1 MALAHHA
8 GGLRA
13 ARVRHARAGRSL
25 ALRGRPIGRPAFH
38 RAGNKGV
45 SCHRILVN
53 LYEHPRR
60 EPRFT
65 VGVLWGDKQHRYDR
79 SVPHNGVERLVASDE
94 FHGVPVLVAAKLA
107 DVVLVPCRPS
117 ILDIESTAV
126 SVQRLQA
133 ATAAPVVV
141 VLNGCAHR
149 GREAD
154 EAAEALG
161 GLGAQVCPARIGQ
174 RVLFARSLLDG
185 RAAQEVEPGGKAAD
199 DVLRVHTFCLRTM
212 KGRSR

>member
-1 MALAHHA
+1 MKTIAVAGAKGGVGKTTLAVHLAVAAVQQGRDVVLVDADPQLSAVRWSERRSSSEPVVLGRAVSQLAAEMERIA
-8 GGLRA
+8 GFGADVAIVDTPPRA
-13 ARVRHARAGRSL
+13 W
-25 ALRGRPIGRPAFH
+25 
-38 RAGNKGV
+38 
-45 SCHRILVN
+45 
-53 LYEHPRR
+53 
-60 EPRFT
+60 
-65 VGVLWGDKQHRYDR
+65 VGAD
-79 SVPHNGVERLVASDE
+79 NAA
-94 FHGVPVLVAAKLA
+94 LVAATLA

-174 RVLFARSLLDG
+174 RVAFARSLLDG

-199 DVLRVHTFCLRTM
+199 DVQRVHTFCLRTM

>member
-1 MALAHHA
+1 MKTIAVAGAKGGVGKTTLAVHLAVAAVQQGRDVVLVDADPQLSAVRWSERRSSSEPVVLGRAVSQLAAEMERIA
-8 GGLRA
+8 GFGADVAIVDTPPRA
-13 ARVRHARAGRSL
+13 W
-25 ALRGRPIGRPAFH
+25 
-38 RAGNKGV
+38 
-45 SCHRILVN
+45 
-53 LYEHPRR
+53 
-60 EPRFT
+60 
-65 VGVLWGDKQHRYDR
+65 VGAD
-79 SVPHNGVERLVASDE
+79 NAA
-94 FHGVPVLVAAKLA
+94 LVAATLA

-126 SVQRLQA
+126 SVQRLQE

-174 RVLFARSLLDG
+174 RVAFARSLLDG

>member
-1 MALAHHA
+1 MRTIAVAGAKGGVGKTTLAVHLAVVAVQQGRDVVLVDADPQLSAVRWSERRSSSEPVVLGRAVSQLAAEMERIA
-8 GGLRA
+8 GFGADVAIVDTPPRA
-13 ARVRHARAGRSL
+13 W
-25 ALRGRPIGRPAFH
+25 
-38 RAGNKGV
+38 
-45 SCHRILVN
+45 
-53 LYEHPRR
+53 
-60 EPRFT
+60 
-65 VGVLWGDKQHRYDR
+65 VGAD
-79 SVPHNGVERLVASDE
+79 NAA
-94 FHGVPVLVAAKLA
+94 LVAAKLA

-161 GLGAQVCPARIGQ
+161 SLGAQVCPARIGQ
-174 RVLFARSLLDG
+174 RVVFARSLLDG

-199 DVLRVHTFCLRTM
+199 DVQRVHTFCLRTM

>member
-1 MALAHHA
+1 MRTIAVAGAKGGVGKTTLAVHLAVAAVQQGRDVVLVDADPQLSAVRWSERRSSSEPVVLGRAVSQLAAEMERIA
-8 GGLRA
+8 GFGADVAIVDTPPRA
-13 ARVRHARAGRSL
+13 W
-25 ALRGRPIGRPAFH
+25 
-38 RAGNKGV
+38 
-45 SCHRILVN
+45 
-53 LYEHPRR
+53 
-60 EPRFT
+60 
-65 VGVLWGDKQHRYDR
+65 VGAD
-79 SVPHNGVERLVASDE
+79 NAA
-94 FHGVPVLVAAKLA
+94 LVAAKLA

-174 RVLFARSLLDG
+174 RVAFARSLLDG

-199 DVLRVHTFCLRTM
+199 DVQRVHTFCLRTM

>member
-1 MALAHHA
+1 MRTIAVAGAKGGVGKTTLAVHLSVA
-8 GGLRA
+8 SVLQGRNVVLVDA
-13 ARVRHARAGRSL
+13 DPQLSAVRWSERRSSSE
-25 ALRGRPIGRPAFH
+25 PMVIGRAVSQLAAEMEGIADYGADVVIVDTPP
-38 RAGNKGV
+38 RAW
-45 SCHRILVN
+45 
-53 LYEHPRR
+53 
-60 EPRFT
+60 
-65 VGVLWGDKQHRYDR
+65 VGADNAALT
-79 SVPHNGVERLVASDE
+79 
-94 FHGVPVLVAAKLA
+94 AAKLA

-174 RVLFARSLLDG
+174 RVAFARSLLDG

-199 DVLRVHTFCLRTM
+199 DVQRVHTFCLCTM

>member
-1 MALAHHA
+1 MRTIAVAGAKGGVGKTTLAVHLAVAAVQQGRDVVLLDADPQLSAVRWSERRSSSEPVVLGRAVSQLAAEMERIA
-8 GGLRA
+8 GFGADVAIVDTPPRA
-13 ARVRHARAGRSL
+13 W
-25 ALRGRPIGRPAFH
+25 
-38 RAGNKGV
+38 
-45 SCHRILVN
+45 
-53 LYEHPRR
+53 
-60 EPRFT
+60 
-65 VGVLWGDKQHRYDR
+65 VGAD
-79 SVPHNGVERLVASDE
+79 NAA
-94 FHGVPVLVAAKLA
+94 LVAAKLA

-185 RAAQEVEPGGKAAD
+185 HAAQEVEPGGKAAD

>member
-1 MALAHHA
+1 M
-8 GGLRA
+8 
-13 ARVRHARAGRSL
+13 
-25 ALRGRPIGRPAFH
+25 
-38 RAGNKGV
+38 
-45 SCHRILVN
+45 
-53 LYEHPRR
+53 
-60 EPRFT
+60 
-65 VGVLWGDKQHRYDR
+65 
-79 SVPHNGVERLVASDE
+79 
-94 FHGVPVLVAAKLA
+94 
-107 DVVLVPCRPS
+107 VLVPCRPS

-174 RVLFARSLLDG
+174 RVAFARSLLDG

-199 DVLRVHTFCLRTM
+199 DVQRVHTFCLRTM

>member
-1 MALAHHA
+1 MRTIAVAGAKGGVGKTTLAVHLAVAAVQQGRDVVLVDADPQLSAVRWSERRSSSEPVVLGRAVSQLAAEMERIA
-8 GGLRA
+8 GFGADVAIVDTPPRA
-13 ARVRHARAGRSL
+13 W
-25 ALRGRPIGRPAFH
+25 
-38 RAGNKGV
+38 
-45 SCHRILVN
+45 
-53 LYEHPRR
+53 
-60 EPRFT
+60 
-65 VGVLWGDKQHRYDR
+65 VGAD
-79 SVPHNGVERLVASDE
+79 NAA
-94 FHGVPVLVAAKLA
+94 LVAAKLA

-117 ILDIESTAV
+117 IFDIESTAI

-174 RVLFARSLLDG
+174 RVAFARSLLDG

>member
-1 MALAHHA
+1 MRTIAVAGAKGGVGKTTLAVHLAVAAVQQGRGVVLVDADPQLSAVRWSERRSSSEPVVLGRAVSQLAAEMERIA
-8 GGLRA
+8 GFGADVAIVDTPPRA
-13 ARVRHARAGRSL
+13 W
-25 ALRGRPIGRPAFH
+25 
-38 RAGNKGV
+38 
-45 SCHRILVN
+45 
-53 LYEHPRR
+53 
-60 EPRFT
+60 
-65 VGVLWGDKQHRYDR
+65 VGAD
-79 SVPHNGVERLVASDE
+79 NAA
-94 FHGVPVLVAAKLA
+94 LVAAKLA

-117 ILDIESTAV
+117 IFDIESTAV

-161 GLGAQVCPARIGQ
+161 SLGAQVCPARIGQ
-174 RVLFARSLLDG
+174 RVAFARSLLDG

-199 DVLRVHTFCLRTM
+199 DVQRVHTFCLRTM

>member
-1 MALAHHA
+1 MRTIAVAGAKGGVGKTTLAVHLAVADPQLSAVRWSERRSSSEPVVLGRAVSQLAAEMERIA
-8 GGLRA
+8 GFGADVAIVDTPPRA
-13 ARVRHARAGRSL
+13 W
-25 ALRGRPIGRPAFH
+25 
-38 RAGNKGV
+38 
-45 SCHRILVN
+45 
-53 LYEHPRR
+53 
-60 EPRFT
+60 
-65 VGVLWGDKQHRYDR
+65 VGAD
-79 SVPHNGVERLVASDE
+79 NAA
-94 FHGVPVLVAAKLA
+94 LVAAKLA

-117 ILDIESTAV
+117 IFDIESTAI

-174 RVLFARSLLDG
+174 RVAFARSLLDG

>member
-1 MALAHHA
+1 MRTIAVAGAKGGVGKTTLAVHLAVAAVQQGRDVVLVDADPQLSAVRWSERRSSSEPVVLGRAVSQLAAEMERIA
-8 GGLRA
+8 GFGADVAIVDTPPRA
-13 ARVRHARAGRSL
+13 W
-25 ALRGRPIGRPAFH
+25 
-38 RAGNKGV
+38 
-45 SCHRILVN
+45 
-53 LYEHPRR
+53 
-60 EPRFT
+60 
-65 VGVLWGDKQHRYDR
+65 VGAD
-79 SVPHNGVERLVASDE
+79 NAA
-94 FHGVPVLVAAKLA
+94 LVAAKLA

-161 GLGAQVCPARIGQ
+161 SLGAQVCPVRIGQ
-174 RVLFARSLLDG
+174 RVAFARSLLDG

-199 DVLRVHTFCLRTM
+199 DVQRVHTFCLRTM

>member
-1 MALAHHA
+1 MRTIAVAGAKGGVGKTTLAVHLAVAAVQQGRDVVLLDADPQLSAVRWSERRSSSEPVVLGRAVSQLAAEMERIA
-8 GGLRA
+8 GFGADVAIVDTPPRA
-13 ARVRHARAGRSL
+13 W
-25 ALRGRPIGRPAFH
+25 
-38 RAGNKGV
+38 
-45 SCHRILVN
+45 
-53 LYEHPRR
+53 
-60 EPRFT
+60 
-65 VGVLWGDKQHRYDR
+65 VGAD
-79 SVPHNGVERLVASDE
+79 NAA
-94 FHGVPVLVAAKLA
+94 LVAAKLA

-117 ILDIESTAV
+117 IFDIESTAV

-174 RVLFARSLLDG
+174 RVAFARSLLDG

-199 DVLRVHTFCLRTM
+199 DVQRVHTFCLRTM

>member
-1 MALAHHA
+1 MRTIAIAGAKGGVGKTTLAVHLAVVAVQQGRDVVLVDADPQLSAVRWSERRSSSEPVVLGRAVSQLAAEMERIA
-8 GGLRA
+8 GFGADVAIVDTPPRA
-13 ARVRHARAGRSL
+13 W
-25 ALRGRPIGRPAFH
+25 
-38 RAGNKGV
+38 
-45 SCHRILVN
+45 
-53 LYEHPRR
+53 
-60 EPRFT
+60 
-65 VGVLWGDKQHRYDR
+65 VGAD
-79 SVPHNGVERLVASDE
+79 NAA
-94 FHGVPVLVAAKLA
+94 LVAAKLA

-117 ILDIESTAV
+117 IFDIESTAI

>member
-1 MALAHHA
+1 MRTIAVAGAKGGVGKTTLAVHLAVAAVQQGRDVVLVDADPQLSAVRWSERRSSSEPVVLGRAVSQLAAEMERIA
-8 GGLRA
+8 GFGADVAIFDTPPRA
-13 ARVRHARAGRSL
+13 W
-25 ALRGRPIGRPAFH
+25 
-38 RAGNKGV
+38 
-45 SCHRILVN
+45 
-53 LYEHPRR
+53 
-60 EPRFT
+60 
-65 VGVLWGDKQHRYDR
+65 VGAD
-79 SVPHNGVERLVASDE
+79 NAA
-94 FHGVPVLVAAKLA
+94 LVAAKLA

-174 RVLFARSLLDG
+174 RVAFARSLLDG

>member
-1 MALAHHA
+1 MRTIAVAGAKGGVGKTTLAVHLAVAAVQQGRDVVLVDADPQLSAVRWSERRSSSEPVVLGRAVSQLAAEMERIA
-8 GGLRA
+8 GFGADVAIVDTPPRA
-13 ARVRHARAGRSL
+13 W
-25 ALRGRPIGRPAFH
+25 
-38 RAGNKGV
+38 
-45 SCHRILVN
+45 
-53 LYEHPRR
+53 
-60 EPRFT
+60 
-65 VGVLWGDKQHRYDR
+65 VGAD
-79 SVPHNGVERLVASDE
+79 NAA
-94 FHGVPVLVAAKLA
+94 LVAATLA

-174 RVLFARSLLDG
+174 RVAFARSLLDG

>member
-1 MALAHHA
+1 MRTIAIAGAKGGIGKTTLAVHLAVVAVQQGRDVVLVDADPQLSAVRWSERRSSSEPVVLGRAVSQLAAEMERIAGFGADVAIVDTPPRAWVGADNAALA
-8 GGLRA
+8 
-13 ARVRHARAGRSL
+13 
-25 ALRGRPIGRPAFH
+25 
-38 RAGNKGV
+38 
-45 SCHRILVN
+45 
-53 LYEHPRR
+53 
-60 EPRFT
+60 
-65 VGVLWGDKQHRYDR
+65 
-79 SVPHNGVERLVASDE
+79 
-94 FHGVPVLVAAKLA
+94 AAKLA
-107 DVVLVPCRPS
+107 DIVLVPCRPS

-133 ATAAPVVV
+133 ATAAPVLV

-174 RVLFARSLLDG
+174 RVLFARSMLDG

>member
-1 MALAHHA
+1 MRTIAVAGAKGGVGKTTLAVHLAVAAVQQGRDVVLLDADPQLSAVRWSERRSSSEPVVLGRAVSQLAAEMERIA
-8 GGLRA
+8 GFGADVAIVDTPPRA
-13 ARVRHARAGRSL
+13 W
-25 ALRGRPIGRPAFH
+25 
-38 RAGNKGV
+38 
-45 SCHRILVN
+45 
-53 LYEHPRR
+53 
-60 EPRFT
+60 
-65 VGVLWGDKQHRYDR
+65 VGAD
-79 SVPHNGVERLVASDE
+79 NAA
-94 FHGVPVLVAAKLA
+94 LVAAKLA

-117 ILDIESTAV
+117 IFDIESTAV

-174 RVLFARSLLDG
+174 RVAFARSLLDG

-212 KGRSR
+212 KGRTR

>member
-1 MALAHHA
+1 MRTIAIASAKGGVGKTTLAVHLAVAAVQQGRDVVLLDADPQLSAVRWSERRSSSEPVVLGRAVSQLAAEMERIA
-8 GGLRA
+8 GFGADVAIVDTPPRA
-13 ARVRHARAGRSL
+13 W
-25 ALRGRPIGRPAFH
+25 
-38 RAGNKGV
+38 
-45 SCHRILVN
+45 
-53 LYEHPRR
+53 
-60 EPRFT
+60 
-65 VGVLWGDKQHRYDR
+65 VGAD
-79 SVPHNGVERLVASDE
+79 NAA
-94 FHGVPVLVAAKLA
+94 LVAAKLA

-199 DVLRVHTFCLRTM
+199 DVLRVHTFCLRTAP
-212 KGRSR
+212 

>member
-1 MALAHHA
+1 MKTIAVAGAKGGVGKTTLAVHLAVAAVQQGRDVVLVDADPQLSAVRWSERRSSSEPVVLGRAVSQLAAEMERIA
-8 GGLRA
+8 GFGADVAIVDTPPRA
-13 ARVRHARAGRSL
+13 W
-25 ALRGRPIGRPAFH
+25 
-38 RAGNKGV
+38 
-45 SCHRILVN
+45 
-53 LYEHPRR
+53 
-60 EPRFT
+60 
-65 VGVLWGDKQHRYDR
+65 VGAD
-79 SVPHNGVERLVASDE
+79 NAA
-94 FHGVPVLVAAKLA
+94 LVAATLA

-174 RVLFARSLLDG
+174 RVAFARSLLDG

-199 DVLRVHTFCLRTM
+199 DVQRVHTFCLRTM
-212 KGRSR
+212 KGKSR

>member
-1 MALAHHA
+1 MKTIAVAGAKGGVGKTTLAVHLAVAAVQQGRDVVLVDADPQLSAVRWSERRSSSEPVVLGRAVSQLAAEMERIA
-8 GGLRA
+8 GFGADVAIVDTPPRA
-13 ARVRHARAGRSL
+13 W
-25 ALRGRPIGRPAFH
+25 IGADN
-38 RAGNKGV
+38 A
-45 SCHRILVN
+45 
-53 LYEHPRR
+53 
-60 EPRFT
+60 
-65 VGVLWGDKQHRYDR
+65 
-79 SVPHNGVERLVASDE
+79 A
-94 FHGVPVLVAAKLA
+94 LVAATLA

-174 RVLFARSLLDG
+174 RVAFARSLLDG

-212 KGRSR
+212 KGRS

>member
-1 MALAHHA
+1 MKTIAVAGAKGGVGKTTLAVHLAVAAVQQGRDVVLVDADPQLSAVRWSERRSSSEPVVLGRAVSQLAAEMERIA
-8 GGLRA
+8 GFGADVAIVDTPPRA
-13 ARVRHARAGRSL
+13 W
-25 ALRGRPIGRPAFH
+25 
-38 RAGNKGV
+38 
-45 SCHRILVN
+45 
-53 LYEHPRR
+53 
-60 EPRFT
+60 
-65 VGVLWGDKQHRYDR
+65 VGAD
-79 SVPHNGVERLVASDE
+79 NAA
-94 FHGVPVLVAAKLA
+94 LVAATLA

-174 RVLFARSLLDG
+174 RVAFARSLLDG

>member
-1 MALAHHA
+1 MRTIAIASAKGGVGKTTLAVHLAVVAVQQGRDVVLVDADPQLSAVRWSERRSSSEPVVLGRAVSQLAAEMERIA
-8 GGLRA
+8 GFGADVAIVDTPPRA
-13 ARVRHARAGRSL
+13 W
-25 ALRGRPIGRPAFH
+25 
-38 RAGNKGV
+38 
-45 SCHRILVN
+45 
-53 LYEHPRR
+53 
-60 EPRFT
+60 
-65 VGVLWGDKQHRYDR
+65 VGAD
-79 SVPHNGVERLVASDE
+79 NAA
-94 FHGVPVLVAAKLA
+94 LVAAKLA

-174 RVLFARSLLDG
+174 RVAIRPVHARRPRRSGSRAG
-185 RAAQEVEPGGKAAD
+185 RQGC
-199 DVLRVHTFCLRTM
+199 R
-212 KGRSR
+212 

>member
-1 MALAHHA
+1 MRTIA
-8 GGLRA
+8 
-13 ARVRHARAGRSL
+13 
-25 ALRGRPIGRPAFH
+25 
-38 RAGNKGV
+38 
-45 SCHRILVN
+45 
-53 LYEHPRR
+53 
-60 EPRFT
+60 
-65 VGVLWGDKQHRYDR
+65 
-79 SVPHNGVERLVASDE
+79 VASAKG
-94 FHGVPVLVAAKLA
+94 GVGKTTLAVHLAVAAVQQGRDVVLLDADPQLSAVRWSERRSSSEPVVLGRAVSQLAAEMERIAGFGADVAIVDTPPRAWVGADNAALVAAKLA

-117 ILDIESTAV
+117 IFDIESTAI

-174 RVLFARSLLDG
+174 RVVFARSLLDG

-199 DVLRVHTFCLRTM
+199 DVQRVHTFCLRTM

>member
-1 MALAHHA
+1 MRTIAVAGAKGGVGKTTLAVHLAVAAVQQGRDVVLVDADPQLSAVRWSERRSSSEPVVLGRAVSQLAAEMERIA
-8 GGLRA
+8 GFGADVAIVDTPPRA
-13 ARVRHARAGRSL
+13 W
-25 ALRGRPIGRPAFH
+25 
-38 RAGNKGV
+38 
-45 SCHRILVN
+45 
-53 LYEHPRR
+53 
-60 EPRFT
+60 
-65 VGVLWGDKQHRYDR
+65 VGAD
-79 SVPHNGVERLVASDE
+79 NAA
-94 FHGVPVLVAAKLA
+94 LVAAKLA

-117 ILDIESTAV
+117 IFDIESTAI

>member
-1 MALAHHA
+1 MRTIAVAGAKGGVGKTTLAVHLAVAAVQQGRDVVLLDADPQLSAVRWSERRSSSEPVVLGRAVSQLAAEMERIA
-8 GGLRA
+8 GFGADVAIVDTPPRA
-13 ARVRHARAGRSL
+13 W
-25 ALRGRPIGRPAFH
+25 
-38 RAGNKGV
+38 
-45 SCHRILVN
+45 
-53 LYEHPRR
+53 
-60 EPRFT
+60 
-65 VGVLWGDKQHRYDR
+65 VGAD
-79 SVPHNGVERLVASDE
+79 NAA
-94 FHGVPVLVAAKLA
+94 LVAAKLA

-154 EAAEALG
+154 EAAEVLG

-185 RAAQEVEPGGKAAD
+185 HAAQEVEPGGKAAD

>member
-1 MALAHHA
+1 MRTIAVAGAKGGVGKTTLAVHLAVAAVQQGRDVVLLDADPQLSAVRWSERRSSSGPVVLGRAVSQLAAELERIA
-8 GGLRA
+8 GVGADVAIVDTPPRA
-13 ARVRHARAGRSL
+13 W
-25 ALRGRPIGRPAFH
+25 
-38 RAGNKGV
+38 
-45 SCHRILVN
+45 
-53 LYEHPRR
+53 
-60 EPRFT
+60 
-65 VGVLWGDKQHRYDR
+65 VGAD
-79 SVPHNGVERLVASDE
+79 NAA
-94 FHGVPVLVAAKLA
+94 LVAAKLA

-174 RVLFARSLLDG
+174 RVAFARSLLDG
-185 RAAQEVEPGGKAAD
+185 RAVQEVEPGGKAAD
-199 DVLRVHTFCLRTM
+199 DVQRVHTFCLRTM
-212 KGRSR
+212 KGRTR

>member
-1 MALAHHA
+1 MVLLDADPQLSAVRWSERRSSSEPVVLGRAVSQLAAEMERIA
-8 GGLRA
+8 GFGADVAIVDTPPRA
-13 ARVRHARAGRSL
+13 W
-25 ALRGRPIGRPAFH
+25 
-38 RAGNKGV
+38 
-45 SCHRILVN
+45 
-53 LYEHPRR
+53 
-60 EPRFT
+60 
-65 VGVLWGDKQHRYDR
+65 VGAD
-79 SVPHNGVERLVASDE
+79 NAA
-94 FHGVPVLVAAKLA
+94 LVAAKLA

-174 RVLFARSLLDG
+174 RVAFARSLLDG

-199 DVLRVHTFCLRTM
+199 DVHTLHTFCLRTM
-212 KGRSR
+212 EGRSR

>member
-1 MALAHHA
+1 MRTIAVAGAKGGVGKTTLAVH
-8 GGLRA
+8 
-13 ARVRHARAGRSL
+13 L
-25 ALRGRPIGRPAFH
+25 A
-38 RAGNKGV
+38 
-45 SCHRILVN
+45 
-53 LYEHPRR
+53 
-60 EPRFT
+60 
-65 VGVLWGDKQHRYDR
+65 
-79 SVPHNGVERLVASDE
+79 VASVLQGRNVVVLDADPQLSAVRWSE
-94 FHGVPVLVAAKLA
+94 RRSSSEPAVLGRAVSLIPEELKRIAGLGAHLAIVDTPPRAWVGADNAALVAAKLA

-174 RVLFARSLLDG
+174 RVAFARSLLDG

-199 DVLRVHTFCLRTM
+199 DVQRVHTFCLRTM
-212 KGRSR
+212 KGRTR

>member
-1 MALAHHA
+1 MRTIAIASAKGGVGKTTLAVHLA
-8 GGLRA
+8 VAAVQQGRDVVLVDADPQLSAVRWSERRSSPGPVVLGRA
-13 ARVRHARAGRSL
+13 VSQLAAEMERISGFGADVAIVDTPPRAW
-25 ALRGRPIGRPAFH
+25 
-38 RAGNKGV
+38 
-45 SCHRILVN
+45 
-53 LYEHPRR
+53 
-60 EPRFT
+60 
-65 VGVLWGDKQHRYDR
+65 VGAD
-79 SVPHNGVERLVASDE
+79 NAA
-94 FHGVPVLVAAKLA
+94 LVAAKLA

-117 ILDIESTAV
+117 IFDIESTAV

-161 GLGAQVCPARIGQ
+161 GLGAQVCPVRIGQ
-174 RVLFARSLLDG
+174 RVAFARSLLDG

-199 DVLRVHTFCLRTM
+199 DVLRVHTFCMRTRRR
-212 KGRSR
+212 GR

>member
-1 MALAHHA
+1 MRTIAVAGAKGGVGKTTLAVHLA
-8 GGLRA
+8 VA
-13 ARVRHARAGRSL
+13 AVQQGRDVVLVDADPQLSAVRWSERRSSSE
-25 ALRGRPIGRPAFH
+25 PMVIGRAVSQLAAEMERIAGFGADVVIVDTPP
-38 RAGNKGV
+38 RAW
-45 SCHRILVN
+45 
-53 LYEHPRR
+53 
-60 EPRFT
+60 
-65 VGVLWGDKQHRYDR
+65 VGAD
-79 SVPHNGVERLVASDE
+79 NAAIT
-94 FHGVPVLVAAKLA
+94 AAKLA

-117 ILDIESTAV
+117 IFDIESTAV

-174 RVLFARSLLDG
+174 RVAFARSLLDG

-199 DVLRVHTFCLRTM
+199 DVQRVHTFCLRTM

>member
-1 MALAHHA
+1 MRTIAVAGAKGGVGKTTLAVHLAVAAVQQGRDVVLLDADPQLSAVRWSERRSSSEPVVLGRAVSQLAAEMERIA
-8 GGLRA
+8 GFGADVAIVDTPPRA
-13 ARVRHARAGRSL
+13 W
-25 ALRGRPIGRPAFH
+25 
-38 RAGNKGV
+38 
-45 SCHRILVN
+45 
-53 LYEHPRR
+53 
-60 EPRFT
+60 
-65 VGVLWGDKQHRYDR
+65 VGAD
-79 SVPHNGVERLVASDE
+79 NAA
-94 FHGVPVLVAAKLA
+94 LVAAKLA

-117 ILDIESTAV
+117 IFDIESTAV

-141 VLNGCAHR
+141 VVNGCAHR

-174 RVLFARSLLDG
+174 RVAFARSLLDG

-199 DVLRVHTFCLRTM
+199 DVQRVHTFCLRTM

>member
-1 MALAHHA
+1 MRTIAIAGAKGGVGKTTLAVHLAVVSAQQGRDVVLVDADPQLSAVRWSERRSSSEPVVLGRAVSQLAAEMERIA
-8 GGLRA
+8 GFGADVAIVDTPPRA
-13 ARVRHARAGRSL
+13 W
-25 ALRGRPIGRPAFH
+25 
-38 RAGNKGV
+38 
-45 SCHRILVN
+45 
-53 LYEHPRR
+53 
-60 EPRFT
+60 
-65 VGVLWGDKQHRYDR
+65 VGAD
-79 SVPHNGVERLVASDE
+79 NAA
-94 FHGVPVLVAAKLA
+94 LVAAKLA

-174 RVLFARSLLDG
+174 RVAFARSLLDG

-199 DVLRVHTFCLRTM
+199 DVQRVHTFCLRTM

>member
-1 MALAHHA
+1 MRTIAVAGAKGGVGKTTLAVHLAVAAVQQGRDVVLVDADPQLSAVRWSERRSSSEPVVLGRAVSQLAAEMERIA
-8 GGLRA
+8 GFGADVAIVDTPPRA
-13 ARVRHARAGRSL
+13 W
-25 ALRGRPIGRPAFH
+25 
-38 RAGNKGV
+38 
-45 SCHRILVN
+45 
-53 LYEHPRR
+53 
-60 EPRFT
+60 
-65 VGVLWGDKQHRYDR
+65 VGAD
-79 SVPHNGVERLVASDE
+79 NAA
-94 FHGVPVLVAAKLA
+94 LVAAKLA

-212 KGRSR
+212 KGRTR

>member
-1 MALAHHA
+1 MRTIAIASAKGGVGKTTLAVHLAVAAVQQGRDVVLLDADPQLSAVRWSERRSSSEPVVLGRAVSQLAAEMERIA
-8 GGLRA
+8 GFGADVAIVDTPPRA
-13 ARVRHARAGRSL
+13 W
-25 ALRGRPIGRPAFH
+25 
-38 RAGNKGV
+38 
-45 SCHRILVN
+45 
-53 LYEHPRR
+53 
-60 EPRFT
+60 
-65 VGVLWGDKQHRYDR
+65 VGAD
-79 SVPHNGVERLVASDE
+79 NAA
-94 FHGVPVLVAAKLA
+94 LVAAKLA

-174 RVLFARSLLDG
+174 RVLFARSMLDG

-212 KGRSR
+212 KGMTR

>member
-1 MALAHHA
+1 MRTIAVAGAKGGVGKTTLAVHLAVAAVQQGRDVVLLDADPQLSAVRWSERRSSSEPVVLGRAVSQLAAEMERIA
-8 GGLRA
+8 GFGADVAIVDTPPRA
-13 ARVRHARAGRSL
+13 W
-25 ALRGRPIGRPAFH
+25 
-38 RAGNKGV
+38 
-45 SCHRILVN
+45 
-53 LYEHPRR
+53 
-60 EPRFT
+60 
-65 VGVLWGDKQHRYDR
+65 VGAD
-79 SVPHNGVERLVASDE
+79 NAA
-94 FHGVPVLVAAKLA
+94 LVAAKLA

-149 GREAD
+149 GQEAD

-174 RVLFARSLLDG
+174 RVAFARSLLDG

-199 DVLRVHTFCLRTM
+199 DVQRVHTFCLRTM